1 MREKPDKVL
10 VAMSGG
16 VDSAVAAMLLQE
28 EGYDVTG
35 VFLCLKRAAD
45 DRAPSRACCSPAD
58 ADDARRVAEILSIQ
72 LLTLPVSDAFEPIIE
87 DFVAEYARGRTPNPC
102 IHCNTKIKFGR
113 LFDVADSL
121 GAKYIATGHHARIA
135 DCNGPAIFRAK
146 GRRKDQSYALFG
158 IPRNRLSRILLPV
171 GELEGKEQV
180 RRIAR
185 RIGLPVH
192 DKPDSQETCFVP
204 DDDYVSLLRD
214 RAPEALRAGKIV
226 TSGGQVLGNHDGYAR
241 FTIGQ
246 RRGLGVAAGT
256 PIYVTRI
263 DPVTATVTAGPR
275 EELMSDHLVASK
287 ANWHRDTPDEFKAIV
302 QIRYNH
308 RGAPGTVRITA
319 PTTFEVA
326 FDAPVPAI
334 TPGQAA
340 VVYDEDRLLGGG
352 WTET

>member
-1 MREKPDKVL
+1 MCNKPDKVL

-35 VFLCLKRAAD
+35 VFLCMKGAD
-45 DRAPSRACCSPAD
+45 DDQAPSRACCSPAD
-58 ADDARRVAEILSIQ
+58 ADDARRVAGILGIQ

-113 LFDVADSL
+113 LFDMADSL
-121 GAKYIATGHHARIA
+121 GAKYVATGHHARIA
-135 DCNGPAIFRAK
+135 DCNGPAIFRARV
-146 GRRKDQSYALFG
+146 RRKDQSYALFG

-180 RRIAR
+180 RRIAHR
-185 RIGLPVH
+185 MGLPVH

-204 DDDYVSLLRD
+204 DDDYVRLLRD

-263 DPVTATVTAGPR
+263 DPATATITAGPR
-275 EELMSDHLVASK
+275 EELMSDRLVASK
-287 ANWHRDTPDEFKAIV
+287 ANWHRDTPDEFKAVV

-319 PTTFEVA
+319 PTTFEA
-326 FDAPVPAI
+326 TFDAPVSAI

-340 VVYDEDRLLGGG
+340 VVYNDDRLLGGG
-352 WTET
+352 WIEA